1 MAAALTINRTR
12 NEFERPPSGGLFL
25 CTLKNIASVAGSGI
39 LAAVSKRKKASKS
52 PAPSAASSMAL
63 NAVRLLFFAALAISV
78 YLAIH
83 SWKGGGVPG
92 CGPESDCDRVLS
104 SRWASVFGVPISSF
118 AVPVYVAALGCLFQK
133 QIPWRVLTAIATIV
147 LLMALWFVGLQAFAL
162 RAFCKFCMAAHI
174 AGAIAAIILLRKNPL
189 AAKLTF
195 APVAAAAA
203 ASVVMIA
210 AQVASTP
217 SGPVQVS
224 SVKPVT
230 NNLAAVPSTNTTS
243 ASPAP
248 TFTILQG
255 QVTLDLTKVPVAGPL
270 NAQHKFVKLYD
281 YTCHHCRGLHHLL
294 EPVKKQYSNEV
305 AIISLP
311 MPLDANCN
319 PVMKS
324 TPRAHENAC
333 EYAKLA
339 LAVFLAEPE
348 KFEQYS
354 NWLYFPEHPPEL
366 SAAREHAA
374 RLVGQEKLN
383 SALNDPRILQQ
394 IKQDGEIFAM
404 TSRLARKST
413 LPQLIFARGAS
424 VGGVNDAQQLN
435 KILFDAIGLGG
446 TNSPAR

>member
-1 MAAALTINRTR
+1 MNSKG
-12 NEFERPPSGGLFL
+12 PPSRGLFL
-25 CTLKNIASVAGSGI
+25 CRLKNIAGATGSGI
-39 LAAVSKRKKASKS
+39 VSGVSKRKKASKS
-52 PAPSAASSMAL
+52 PAQPAISSFAL
-63 NAVRLLFFAALAISV
+63 NAARFLLLLALAISV
-78 YLAIH
+78 YLAIN
-83 SWKGGGVPG
+83 SLKGGGVPG
-92 CGPESDCDRVLS
+92 CGPESDCDKVLS
-104 SRWASVFGVPISSF
+104 SRWASVFGVPISLF
-118 AVPVYVAALGCLFQK
+118 AVPVYVAALGSLFQK
-133 QIPWRVLTAIATIV
+133 QIPWRVVTAITTIV

-162 RAFCKFCMAAHI
+162 RAFCKFCMVAHI
-174 AGAIAAIILLRKNPL
+174 AGAIAAMILLRKNPL
-189 AAKLTF
+189 PAKLAL
-195 APVAAAAA
+195 APVGAAIA
-203 ASVVMIA
+203 ASVMMIA
-210 AQVASTP
+210 AQVTSTP
-217 SGPVQVS
+217 TGPVQVS
-224 SVKPVT
+224 SVNSTTNSPASANVPVT
-230 NNLAAVPSTNTTS
+230 NLTAVLSTNPTP

-270 NAQHKFVKLYD
+270 NAQHKFVKLFD
-281 YTCHHCRGLHHLL
+281 YTCHHCRELHHLL
-294 EPVKKQYSNEV
+294 EPVKKRYSNEV

-319 PVMKS
+319 PMMKS

-354 NWLYFPEHPPEL
+354 NWLFFPERPPEL

-383 SALNDPRILQQ
+383 AALSDPRILQQ
-394 IKQDGEIFAM
+394 IKQDAEIFTM

-424 VGGVNDAQQLN
+424 VGGVNDAKQLN
-435 KILFDAIGLGG
+435 QILFDATGLGG